1 VTAPTGLE
9 TLAAQGW
16 EAALIVGM
24 CEHLAGSTG
33 WVYSDDLAGTVQLSP
48 VQVPDQPDRVC
59 VVNTYGDAWQDGSSA
74 IGGIMLQLRFRSRR
88 DMPLD
93 VKALA
98 AQAFDLLHG
107 ATGLTLGGVRVDTV
121 YRDSYAELGRDST
134 RRWERT
140 DNYQLTVALP
150 ATSNRQ

>member
-1 VTAPTGLE
+1 MTAPTGVE
-9 TLAAQGW
+9 TLASSGW
-16 EAALIVGM
+16 EAAIIVGL
-24 CEHLAGSTG
+24 CELLADVTD
-33 WVYSDDLAGTVQLSP
+33 WIYSDTLAGTVQLAP
-48 VQVPDQPDRVC
+48 VAVPDQPDRVC
-59 VVNTYGDAWQDGSSA
+59 VVNTYGDAWQDGESP
-74 IGGIMLQLRFRSRR
+74 IGGIMVQLRFRSRR

-98 AQAFDLLHG
+98 AQAFDQLH
-107 ATGLTLGGVRVDTV
+107 AARNLIVGGVRVDSI

>member
-1 VTAPTGLE
+1 MTAPTGLE

-24 CEHLAGSTG
+24 CEHLADVTG

-48 VQVPDQPDRVC
+48 VAVPDQPDRVC
-59 VVNTYGDAWQDGSSA
+59 VVNTYGDAWTDGQSP
-74 IGGIMLQLRFRSRR
+74 IGGVMMQLRFRSRR

-98 AQAFDLLHG
+98 ALAFDQLHG
-107 ATGLTLGGVRVDTV
+107 AHGLTLGGVTVDSV
-121 YRDSYAELGRDST
+121 YRDSYAELGRDTT

>member
-1 VTAPTGLE
+1 
-9 TLAAQGW
+9 
-16 EAALIVGM
+16 M
-24 CEHLAGSTG
+24 
-33 WVYSDDLAGTVQLSP
+33 
-48 VQVPDQPDRVC
+48 
-59 VVNTYGDAWQDGSSA
+59 
-74 IGGIMLQLRFRSRR
+74 MQLRFRSRR

-98 AQAFDLLHG
+98 AMAFDQLHG
-107 ATGLTLGGVRVDTV
+107 ATELTLGGVRVLGA
-121 YRDSYAELGRDST
+121 YRDSFAELGRDST